1 MLPMSFSTD
10 TISYIQAH
18 PFLSGWPDAQ
28 LVLDRFAPQ
37 LSVSLLTALPQW
49 TCYAAGGQPET
60 ALPLGAAFA
69 LLHMASS
76 VLDDFQDQDTDALW
90 VAWPLER
97 VLTSTLAMVF
107 LSESCLGRLETN
119 AVAKRE
125 IIDGFAQGWLLAAV
139 GQNLPVTNS
148 QPVASYWRHAQAKA
162 ALGFAVAAWSGVRAA
177 SDSEPYQQAAK
188 DYGLAL
194 GTLLQIAD
202 DCQDFLAA
210 PKAPSP
216 SALSASLPVVI
227 ASEQTDHA
235 SHGELQR
242 LLGQHDLPTNS
253 EWATSVCALVTAMG
267 GLNKAVAVGKVYEQK
282 AVAALAA
289 FDATRT
295 QELAEYAQSILPAGL
310 A

>member
-1 MLPMSFSTD
+1 MSWSAD
-10 TISYIQAH
+10 TIGYILAH
-18 PFLSGWPDAQ
+18 PFISGWPDAQ
-28 LVLDRFAPQ
+28 VVVEQFAPE
-37 LSVSLLTALPQW
+37 LRESFPIALPLW
-49 TCYAAGGQPET
+49 MCHAAGGQPEI

-76 VLDDFQDQDTDALW
+76 VLDDFQDQDTAAPW
-90 VAWPLER
+90 ATWPLER
-97 VLTSTLAMVF
+97 VLSSTLAMVF

-119 AVAKRE
+119 AIAKRE

-162 ALGFAVAAWSGVRAA
+162 ALGFAVAAWSGVRATT
-177 SDSEPYQQAAK
+177 DSEPYQRAAK

-210 PKAPSP
+210 PTASSP

-242 LLGQHDLPTNS
+242 LLAQSGQPTNS
-253 EWATSVCALVTAMG
+253 EWASAVCAVVTAMG
-267 GLNKAVAVGKVYEQK
+267 GLNKAIAVGKVYEQK
-282 AVAALAA
+282 AVAPLAA
-289 FDATRT
+289 FDAART
-295 QELAEYAQSILPAGL
+295 QELAKYAQSILPAGV